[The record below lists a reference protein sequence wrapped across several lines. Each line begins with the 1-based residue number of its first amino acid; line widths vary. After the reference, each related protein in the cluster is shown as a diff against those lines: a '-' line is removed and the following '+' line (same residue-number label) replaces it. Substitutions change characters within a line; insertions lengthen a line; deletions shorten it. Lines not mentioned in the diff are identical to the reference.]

1 MPISVGKVS
10 GCEGEISLIAPP
22 LYVMT
27 TMALQEREGVE
38 LLSKAIGEL
47 ERVLKENGGAMSVK
61 NEVSVE
67 SVSEA

>member
-1 MPISVGKVS
+1 
-10 GCEGEISLIAPP
+10 
-22 LYVMT
+22 MT

-38 LLSKAIGEL
+38 LLNKAIGEL
-47 ERVLKENGGAMSVK
+47 ERVLKVNGGAMSVK

>member
-1 MPISVGKVS
+1 
-10 GCEGEISLIAPP
+10 
-22 LYVMT
+22 MT

-61 NEVSVE
+61 NEVSEE